1 MVHAID
7 RYGRSRAREAAFES
21 RLREAQLDLLRAQ
34 LRPHFL
40 FNALNTISELV
51 HEDPERADAMLGHL
65 SALLRASI
73 DAGDRQIAPLDEEI
87 QLVEHYLAIQRV
99 RFGDRLTVH
108 LDVPED
114 CRLASVPHLVL
125 QPLVENAIVHGISPR
140 AEGGTVWITA
150 SRHAGAVVVKVED
163 DGVGLPPS
171 RAAAGV
177 GLANTRARLAAM
189 YGDRA
194 SLDVATRP
202 GGGVLVTLTVEDRAP
217 STGQAAVR
225 LETFHES

>member
-1 MVHAID
+1 
-7 RYGRSRAREAAFES
+7 
-21 RLREAQLDLLRAQ
+21 
-34 LRPHFL
+34 
-40 FNALNTISELV
+40 
-51 HEDPERADAMLGHL
+51 MLGHL

-73 DAGDRQIAPLDEEI
+73 DAGDRQVASLEDEI

-108 LDVPED
+108 VDVPDD

-150 SRHAGAVVVKVED
+150 RRRAGEMVVKVED

-189 YGDRA
+189 YGDHA
-194 SLDVATRP
+194 SLDVANRP
-202 GGGVLVTLTVEDRAP
+202 GGGVTVTLTVGDRPA
-217 STGQAAVR
+217 SASRTAVHPFSSR
-225 LETFHES
+225 EL